1 MKVEQ
6 VYEIVN
12 DIASQV
18 LGSETVSQLDMTKV
32 VDVGKTIFDNT
43 EVDNYVRK
51 LIDHIGKVVFVNRK
65 YSGRAPS
72 VLMDGWEFGSILEK
86 IDAGIPDAE
95 VNPKWS
101 LTDGQVYEQDKF
113 TAPKDVIAKFYND
126 RVTFQ
131 VPFSFA
137 DDQVKSSF
145 SSIEQLN
152 GFFSMIYTKI
162 ETAFTIRLDGLIMD
176 TINHFSAAV
185 LDNNNAATAIN
196 LLSEYKAINATSD
209 VTADNCMYDLD
220 FIKYAAYRM
229 KITSNRLSNASTLF
243 NIGGRV
249 RHTPVDMQK
258 IVLLDVFADAAD
270 VYLQSDTFHNE
281 FTKLPVADRVSYW
294 QGTGTDYSFGEISA
308 INMNITPKNG
318 TPKVVTGAGI
328 LGVIFDRDALGVNN
342 FNRRVTNHYN
352 APGEFVNN
360 WYKMDAQYFN
370 DYNENFVVF
379 YVKDAA

>member
-1 MKVEQ
+1 MRVEQ

-18 LGSETVSQLDMTKV
+18 LGSEAVSQLDMTKV

-95 VNPKWS
+95 VNPKWN
-101 LTDGQVYEQDKF
+101 LTDGQIYEQDKF

-126 RVTFQ
+126 RITFQ

-196 LLSEYKAINATSD
+196 LLTEYKAINPTSD
-209 VTADNCMYDLD
+209 VTADNCMYNLD

-294 QGTGTDYSFGEISA
+294 QGTGTDYSFDEISA